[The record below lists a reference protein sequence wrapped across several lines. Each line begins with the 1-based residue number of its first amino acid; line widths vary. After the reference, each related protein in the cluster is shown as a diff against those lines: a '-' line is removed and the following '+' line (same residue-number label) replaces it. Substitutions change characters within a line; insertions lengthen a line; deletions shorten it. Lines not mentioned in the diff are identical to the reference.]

1 MNTFSNYRSNAPSAN
16 VSPSLD
22 NRNALLKNHDY
33 EAPQQPNAHPQHS
46 IELVL
51 SSMFTLLQSL
61 ETALK
66 NLTHPQQAGVI
77 HQDTPR
83 STPVRPGV
91 DTTRQLPTRLNSLMQ
106 KDVTPTN
113 DTENLQFPD
122 LSSKTNGAA
131 PSDIEKGFYSVP
143 REFGENR
150 YTDRYAAM
158 IKLMM
163 MRFGQSPTDC
173 FEKVTRTGDTYAVDM
188 KDGES
193 VNITRAEIKLTA
205 DAAKFAGH
213 DNGMIKDA
221 NFMLTAYV
229 KRVQNTHED
238 PVIRSNF
245 EAALR
250 SVITT
255 QGFEKKILEDLGMV
269 PFMTHANAHEM
280 SETKAPSYLYNHGLV
295 LDKEALPYD
304 GHGYI
309 LV

>member
-1 MNTFSNYRSNAPSAN
+1 MNPLSSYRTNALSAN
-16 VSPSLD
+16 ASPLLV
-22 NRNALLKNHDY
+22 NRNASPKNYDY
-33 EAPQQPNAHPQHS
+33 DATQQPSAHTQQN
-46 IELVL
+46 IEMIL
-51 SSMFTLLQSL
+51 SSIFTLLQSL

-66 NLTHPQQAGVI
+66 SLTNPQQTAVI
-77 HQDTPR
+77 QQDTPL
-83 STPVRPGV
+83 STNVRPSV
-91 DTTRQLPTRLNSLMQ
+91 DTTRQLPTRLSTLLQ
-106 KDVTPTN
+106 KEDTGTV

-122 LSSKTNGAA
+122 LSSKINGAA
-131 PSDIEKGFYSVP
+131 PNDIEKGFYSVP

-163 MRFGQSPTDC
+163 MRYGQSPTDC
-173 FEKVTRTGDTYAVDM
+173 FDKITRTGDTYAVYM

-193 VNITRAEIKLTA
+193 VQITRAEIKLTA
-205 DAAKFAGH
+205 DAAKFAG
-213 DNGMIKDA
+213 DDIGMIKDA

-229 KRVQNTHED
+229 KRVQETHED

-250 SVITT
+250 SVITKE
-255 QGFEKKILEDLGMV
+255 GHEKNILEDLGMA
-269 PFMTHANAHEM
+269 PFMIHANAHEM
-280 SETKAPSYLYNHGLV
+280 SESKAPCFMYGYGLV

-309 LV
+309 LS